1 MKGGRLP
8 SLMAHILNRTFKAF
22 VILLSLFAA
31 ALVLAGCSSD
41 PRQEADRAIERAN
54 EHISAHDELYDEAR
68 AAYEEARNS
77 LQEEEAGETTAQAQ
91 SISEARRKMQD
102 ARGRLQQAR
111 EEIAGIRDLDV
122 SGELRE
128 YSRTLD
134 GALEAQIT
142 AEQRE
147 IEFYEIAAE
156 DPALEDNRERAIGIL
171 AEAEDAYN
179 EAEDGYERAAEIGD
193 SNPRMAAPQS
203 D

>member
-1 MKGGRLP
+1 
-8 SLMAHILNRTFKAF
+8 MAHILNRTFKAF
-22 VILLSLFAA
+22 VILLSLIAT
-31 ALVLAGCSSD
+31 ALVLSGCSSD
-41 PRQEADRAIERAN
+41 PRQEANSAIERAN

-68 AAYEEARNS
+68 AAYDEARS
-77 LQEEEAGETTAQAQ
+77 PREEDAESTAQAQ
-91 SISEARRKMQD
+91 SISEARRTMQE

-111 EEIAGIRDLDV
+111 QEIASIRELDV
-122 SGELRE
+122 SGELQE

-179 EAEDGYERAAEIGD
+179 EAQDGYERAAEIGD
-193 SNPRMAAPQS
+193 SNPQMAAPQS
-203 D
+203 E